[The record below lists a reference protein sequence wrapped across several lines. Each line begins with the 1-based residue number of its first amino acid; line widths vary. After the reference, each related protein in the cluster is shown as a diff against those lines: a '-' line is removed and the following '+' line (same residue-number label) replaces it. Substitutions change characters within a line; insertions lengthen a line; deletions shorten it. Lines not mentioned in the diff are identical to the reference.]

1 MTPAK
6 RIFTTVFFYLLGL
19 ALAQSESAVEDTL
32 VAERSSPYVLNT
44 SLYLDIT
51 SNDGNTKAEM
61 LYYGLRFSIFG
72 DYGPFKDAEFAL
84 SYLVNDAVVNEEVW
98 EDDENL
104 VLKFD
109 LWANQ
114 RFSPFLFLQ
123 NQKDAIVGLNNR
135 FNYGIG
141 GKVNLIYGS
150 SISYALL
157 DEKENYTIYKREI
170 GSIDTVESEYYYYE
184 YDYDTTFVDVKE
196 DSIRD
201 FARHSIRPRLKLSF
215 FEGNILFDYRFYYK
229 PKIDDF
235 EDYLL
240 ENELKI
246 NISTFYEALSIYIEY
261 KDSFNSRYDK
271 PNARFKP
278 KDSEVSLGFQFDL

>member
-1 MTPAK
+1 MSAIK
-6 RIFTTVFFYLLGL
+6 KIYITVFINLCNIIYSQD
-19 ALAQSESAVEDTL
+19 QSSSEDTL
-32 VAERSSPYVLNT
+32 IAENINPYSLNT
-44 SLYLDIT
+44 SFYLDIT
-51 SNDGNTKAEM
+51 SNKGNTQAEM

-84 SYLVNDAVVNEEVW
+84 SYVVNDAIVNGETW
-98 EDDENL
+98 EDDEDL

-141 GKVNLIYGS
+141 GKINLIYGT

-157 DEKENYTIYKREI
+157 DEKENYTIYRKEI
-170 GSIDTVESEYYYYE
+170 GRIDTVESEYYYYE

-201 FARHSIRPRLKLSF
+201 FARHSFRPRLKLSF
-215 FEGNILFDYRFYYK
+215 FDGNLLFDYRFYYK
-229 PKIDDF
+229 PKIDEF

-246 NISTFYEALSIYIEY
+246 NIATFYEALSIYIEY
-261 KDSFNSRYDK
+261 KDSFNSRYDE

-278 KDSEVSLGFQFDL
+278 KDSELSLGFQFDL